1 LNTFTILFSYYIV
14 GTRGNANT
22 NKSGGM
28 NSVPEYEARVALM
41 LMLHQR
47 KEDKLNVEREKQML
61 KTMEECTFTPAIQKS
76 TRTFKIQKLKK
87 LKKLKCSKIVH

>member
-1 LNTFTILFSYYIV
+1 MNTFTILFSYYIV

-22 NKSGGM
+22 NKSGT

-76 TRTFKIQKLKK
+76 TRTFKIQKLKN
-87 LKKLKCSKIVH
+87 